1 MNKNQIFNI
10 ALAAMFT
17 VTISA
22 FSALNE
28 SRIDAYVS
36 MFTLEYF
43 VCLAL
48 FKPRRRWA
56 DVLAYGLFAVFSVI
70 VAFRVLEVLS
80 K

>member
-17 VTISA
+17 VTVSA

-28 SRIDAYVS
+28 SRIDTYVS

-48 FKPRRRWA
+48 FRPRRMWV
-56 DVLAYGLFAVFSVI
+56 DVLAYGLFAGFSAI
-70 VAFRVLEVLS
+70 VALRVLEVLFL
-80 K
+80 